1 MARTGKIARLPREI
15 RTQLNRRLS
24 DGEKARR
31 LVEWLNSLPDVR
43 AILESDFAGREIT
56 EQNLYE
62 WKQGGYPE
70 WLAHQDAVARAAEL
84 AANATELTEAV
95 PGRMSDHL
103 ATILIGRYAAE
114 LAAWDGND
122 PDALH
127 RKLRALRL
135 LCHDVV
141 ELRRSDHEATRLDLD
156 RIRLERDR
164 EKTDQDAATYFA
176 RWIEYP
182 PIIECI
188 QDASSTPE
196 AREARIREILGI
208 PTNPA
213 SHPAEILQMGSA
225 T

>member
-31 LVEWLNSLPDVR
+31 LVEWLNTLPEVHTV
-43 AILESDFAGREIT
+43 LQSDFAGREIT

-70 WLAHQDAVARAAEL
+70 WRAQQDAIARAAEL
-84 AANATELTEAV
+84 AANATELAEAA

-103 ATILIGRYAAE
+103 AIVLIGRYAAE
-114 LAAWDGND
+114 LAAWDGSD
-122 PDALH
+122 PDELH
-127 RKLRALRL
+127 RKLRSLRI

-141 ELRRSDHEATRLDLD
+141 ELRRGDHEAARLDME

-164 EKTDQDAATYFA
+164 DKTDQDAADYFA

-182 PIIECI
+182 SILECI
-188 QDASSTPE
+188 RDPSATSQV
-196 AREARIREILGI
+196 RKQRIREILGL
-208 PTNPA
+208 PTPPK
-213 SHPAEILQMGSA
+213 PAESISP
-225 T
+225 